1 MIYIT
6 GDTTITLDG
15 LESDDVVEF
24 ERSGSNDYCMLR
36 IKQDLK
42 LEDSTGNLRP
52 VQIQSAKFTVT
63 DQYLSERTK
72 YGEAALYHI
81 GEKYEDIVINAEYE
95 YIFTDVASSAV
106 GVIKRTYTVYNA
118 ADVFLPYPVGYSPEQ
133 INNNMWVFKYPT
145 TSESTVSDPLIEGT
159 VLMYADMK
167 PSPTSASVD
176 YYRIPMYKI
185 RPEVA
190 SFYVINPSL
199 PLNENNLR
207 VVLHAFMN
215 GAETGYI
222 EMRPVEKDSDGTF
235 LFETDMYITNELVD
249 VDNRIHIASV
259 DNSGGS
265 WIPTTSGS
273 VVNIDATDPKL
284 QISILFKAET
294 NPDLESPINGDS
306 TFNGYYENDLFE
318 IDSFSLIQELKEMR
332 SVVNFGDTS
341 IPTFDQYISYTSIMK
356 WNEQQSYNTW
366 NDVLN
371 FANNQYLYKK
381 ALDDAGYREIYN
393 IADFLVDTW
402 IPEFEDCYDVL
413 PNDSTTK
420 TKYDNIMNVYKDLL
434 TKFTRQARFTEL
446 YTYEDDNVVRIWKSG
461 KIYYTNEACTDVLDI
476 DPSSS
481 HYPVNTVFML
491 YYSYA
496 DVQFFRADDG
506 ELKDITESVVMWAQ
520 VVEAVSKYNELMN
533 DLFSITNVNGGL
545 EVQLVPF
552 VERNLM
558 NSEEFGNFVSTF
570 TQVHKAIEPVI
581 FKRLEGNNYL
591 DCKLVATY
599 GKPHTYCSDKQYKQ
613 LDNQFWPDLNVQIS
627 FDVKLYNKALA
638 PNTISELKTKIKA
651 YFNRLTTVHTPV
663 DRVSM
668 NNNIYVSHIVQQLEE
683 HNNVAYVKF
692 NGWYTN
698 EISNSTGNYMDA
710 TVQAI
715 VQRWRKLEDM
725 PTDELERFVPE
736 MFVLN
741 DNNIELNI
749 IDDFTLA

>member
-1 MIYIT
+1 
-6 GDTTITLDG
+6 
-15 LESDDVVEF
+15 
-24 ERSGSNDYCMLR
+24 
-36 IKQDLK
+36 
-42 LEDSTGNLRP
+42 
-52 VQIQSAKFTVT
+52 
-63 DQYLSERTK
+63 
-72 YGEAALYHI
+72 
-81 GEKYEDIVINAEYE
+81 
-95 YIFTDVASSAV
+95 
-106 GVIKRTYTVYNA
+106 
-118 ADVFLPYPVGYSPEQ
+118 
-133 INNNMWVFKYPT
+133 
-145 TSESTVSDPLIEGT
+145 
-159 VLMYADMK
+159 
-167 PSPTSASVD
+167 
-176 YYRIPMYKI
+176 
-185 RPEVA
+185 
-190 SFYVINPSL
+190 
-199 PLNENNLR
+199 
-207 VVLHAFMN
+207 
-215 GAETGYI
+215 
-222 EMRPVEKDSDGTF
+222 
-235 LFETDMYITNELVD
+235 
-249 VDNRIHIASV
+249 
-259 DNSGGS
+259 
-265 WIPTTSGS
+265 
-273 VVNIDATDPKL
+273 
-284 QISILFKAET
+284 
-294 NPDLESPINGDS
+294 
-306 TFNGYYENDLFE
+306 
-318 IDSFSLIQELKEMR
+318 
-332 SVVNFGDTS
+332 
-341 IPTFDQYISYTSIMK
+341 
-356 WNEQQSYNTW
+356 
-366 NDVLN
+366 
-371 FANNQYLYKK
+371 
-381 ALDDAGYREIYN
+381 
-393 IADFLVDTW
+393 
-402 IPEFEDCYDVL
+402 
-413 PNDSTTK
+413 
-420 TKYDNIMNVYKDLL
+420 
-434 TKFTRQARFTEL
+434 
-446 YTYEDDNVVRIWKSG
+446 
-461 KIYYTNEACTDVLDI
+461 
-476 DPSSS
+476 
-481 HYPVNTVFML
+481 ML

-558 NSEEFGNFVSTF
+558 NSEEFGNFVATF